1 MTDLFNEL
9 QILGGITDGLIPLDQ
24 ESTAGILKDTLVI
37 LSSKVIINIPIL
49 VMLMNEMAVIPEIM
63 QVTFVSLASGINS
76 SQNNV
81 FYILVLQGIK
91 LASMKKKVV
100 EDLADE
106 GDLAG
111 AELAKA
117 KNKFLTQVSLKT
129 CNTFG

>member
-106 GDLAG
+106 GARIH
-111 AELAKA
+111 
-117 KNKFLTQVSLKT
+117 SLL
-129 CNTFG
+129 NFQF